1 MKAYELML
9 LLDPTLDDEARAS
22 VIEKVK
28 GLITADGGVVDNVE
42 EWGKR
47 RLAFEIGKLTDGD
60 YLVCDFHA
68 TPAAIAELDRILH
81 ITDPVV
87 RYMIVRRD
95 DRD

>member
-9 LLDPTLDDEARAS
+9 MLNPTLDDEARAS
-22 VIEKVK
+22 MLEKVQ
-28 GLITADGGVVDNVE
+28 GLITADGGVVDKVD

-47 RLAFEIGKLTDGD
+47 RLAFEIDKLTEGD
-60 YLVCDFHA
+60 YIVIDFHS
-68 TPAAIAELDRILH
+68 TPSAIAELDRVLH

-87 RYMIVRRD
+87 RYMVVRRD

>member
-9 LLDPTLDDEARAS
+9 LLDPTLEDEARAS
-22 VIEKVK
+22 VLEKVQ
-28 GLITADGGVVDNVE
+28 GLITADGGAVDNVD

-47 RLAFEIGKLTDGD
+47 RLAFEIGKMTEGD
-60 YLVCDFHA
+60 YVVLDFHA